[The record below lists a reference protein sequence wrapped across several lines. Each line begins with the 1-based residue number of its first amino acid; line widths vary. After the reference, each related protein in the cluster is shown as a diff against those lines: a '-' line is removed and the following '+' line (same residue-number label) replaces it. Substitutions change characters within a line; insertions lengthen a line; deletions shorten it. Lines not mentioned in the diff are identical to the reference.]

1 MDNRVHIHDRLRHC
15 FDATSRR
22 AAAAQI
28 ANLLSPRTPEELE
41 RRRAHLFAL
50 LLVAIAGGVS
60 HVTGLTDGNAQYTV
74 YVMVIAVAA
83 VVGGVAPAC
92 VATLAAILLANAD
105 GGSNA
110 ATGVR
115 LLFAIGGLGV
125 AWVVGAMS
133 DRLRETSAQLAS
145 TISVKGELSRQVH
158 RGHMLR
164 DAFEQ
169 LEDMAD
175 DASVFTVNAQGL
187 IVEWPR
193 SAARMYRLTAE
204 QALESSVAIL
214 GDASRPASLQQ
225 LLAMEKGGDSIRSGG
240 VHRRSDGT
248 LLHVEVHV
256 RRCSRDAEHVTIAV
270 HDLSRRR
277 ETEAFRDAALRAQT
291 ALQGAADQAQ
301 AQLEMLESLT
311 DPSVS
316 VAAGP
321 GAITELIER
330 LRAAVRAEGV
340 ALVQVG
346 RMASRVVAAAGLR
359 PGEGVGPGGAASA
372 GTSDNRVALIHND
385 PTRVA
390 QVSAVKWSPTV
401 SSILVVPVCQSGSI
415 AFRLELVNERR
426 AAASEWD
433 LALARIVADRLAY
446 AMLLHRR
453 DSAGAVA

>member
-1 MDNRVHIHDRLRHC
+1 MGNKVHLHDRLRHS
-15 FDATSRR
+15 FDTTNRS

-50 LLVAIAGGVS
+50 LLVAIAGVVN

-74 YVMVIAVAA
+74 YVIVIAVAA

-92 VATLAAILLANAD
+92 VATLTAILLANAD

-110 ATGVR
+110 GAGVR

-133 DRLRETSAQLAS
+133 DRLRETSVQLAS

-175 DASVFTVNAQGL
+175 TASVFTVNAQGL

-193 SAARMYRLTAE
+193 SAARMYGLTAD
-204 QALESSVAIL
+204 QALGSSVSIL
-214 GDASRPASLQQ
+214 GDSSRPASLQQ
-225 LLAMEKGGDSIRSGG
+225 LLATEKGGDSIRSGG

-248 LLHVEVHV
+248 LLHVEVHA
-256 RRCSRDAEHVTIAV
+256 RPCSRDAEHVTIAV

-301 AQLEMLESLT
+301 GQLQMLESLT

-359 PGEGVGPGGAASA
+359 PGEGVGLGGAAGA
-372 GTSDNRVALIHND
+372 GISDNRVALIHND

-426 AAASEWD
+426 AAATEWD

>member
-1 MDNRVHIHDRLRHC
+1 MNTRVHIHDRLRHS
-15 FDATSRR
+15 FDTTSRR

-41 RRRAHLFAL
+41 RRRAHLLAL
-50 LLVAIAGGVS
+50 VLVAIAGVLS

-83 VVGGVAPAC
+83 VAGGVAPAC
-92 VATLAAILLANAD
+92 VATLAAILLADAD
-105 GGSNA
+105 GRSSAG
-110 ATGVR
+110 GR

-125 AWVVGAMS
+125 AWIVGAMS
-133 DRLRETSAQLAS
+133 DRLRETAAQLAS
-145 TISVKGELSRQVH
+145 TTSVKGELSRQVH

-175 DASVFTVNAQGL
+175 TAAVFTVNAQGL

-193 SAARMYRLTAE
+193 SAARMYGLTAD
-204 QALESSVAIL
+204 QALGSNVSIL
-214 GDASRPASLQQ
+214 GDPSRPASLQH
-225 LLAMEKGGDSIRSGG
+225 LLATEKSGESIRSGG

-248 LLHVEVHV
+248 LLHVEFHA
-256 RRCSRDAEHVTIAV
+256 RPCSRDAEHVTISV

-277 ETEAFRDAALRAQT
+277 ETDAFRDAALRAQA
-291 ALQGAADQAQ
+291 ALQSAADRAQ
-301 AQLEMLESLT
+301 GQLETLESLT

-346 RMASRVVAAAGLR
+346 RMANRVVAAAGLR
-359 PGEGVGPGGAASA
+359 PGDGVGLGGAASA

-426 AAASEWD
+426 AAATEWD

-446 AMLLHRR
+446 AMVLHRR

>member
-1 MDNRVHIHDRLRHC
+1 MDNRVQIHDRLKHS
-15 FDATSRR
+15 FNTSSGR

-50 LLVAIAGGVS
+50 LLVAVAGVVS

-74 YVMVIAVAA
+74 YVTVIAVAA
-83 VVGGVAPAC
+83 AVGGVAPAC
-92 VATLAAILLANAD
+92 VAALAAILLVT
-105 GGSNA
+105 SNGES
-110 ATGVR
+110 ATGAGGR
-115 LLFAIGGLGV
+115 LLFAFEGFGV
-125 AWVVGAMS
+125 AWIVGTIT
-133 DRLRETSAQLAS
+133 DRLREVTSQLAS
-145 TISVKGELSRQVH
+145 TISVKTELSRQVH

-169 LEDMAD
+169 LEEMAET
-175 DASVFTVNAQGL
+175 AAVFTVNAQGL

-193 SAARMYRLTAE
+193 SAARMYGITAD
-204 QALESSVAIL
+204 QALGSNVSIL
-214 GDASRPASLQQ
+214 GDSSRPGLQH
-225 LLAMEKGGDSIRSGG
+225 LLETEWSGEPIRSGG

-248 LLHVEVHV
+248 TMHVEFHA
-256 RRCSRDAEHVTIAV
+256 RRCSRDAEHATIAV

-301 AQLEMLESLT
+301 GQLEMLEWLT

-321 GAITELIER
+321 GAIGELIER
-330 LRAAVRAEGV
+330 LRSAVRAEGV

-346 RMASRVVAAAGLR
+346 RMATRVVAAAGLR
-359 PGEGVGPGGAASA
+359 PGESGGAVATANA
-372 GTSDNRVALIHND
+372 GIADNRVALVHND

-401 SSILVVPVCQSGSI
+401 SSILVVPVCQSGPI

-446 AMLLHRR
+446 AMLLRGR